1 MGNNEYF
8 TTFYT
13 NEVVNFT
20 NLNNLFWDVQMHY
33 TKVLRGNNDFELGAS
48 PTLTE
53 LVTGHPVSRYKHGDL
68 FDFSMDLLYPV
79 TKSLAIGPSYSVLDQ
94 VTNDTW
100 NGSTVKNSGEFGMAA
115 GFGGQYRLP
124 LGDVQLKYLR
134 SFSVRNMPAYN
145 IFIAKLVIPF
155 FL

>member
-1 MGNNEYF
+1 
-8 TTFYT
+8 
-13 NEVVNFT
+13 
-20 NLNNLFWDVQMHY
+20 
-33 TKVLRGNNDFELGAS
+33 
-48 PTLTE
+48 
-53 LVTGHPVSRYKHGDL
+53 
-68 FDFSMDLLYPV
+68 
-79 TKSLAIGPSYSVLDQ
+79 
-94 VTNDTW
+94 
-100 NGSTVKNSGEFGMAA
+100 MAA